1 MSIITIRCR
10 LVAGVKQQIDKKSI
24 KNFSAEDRV
33 LLQKLL
39 DDKSQTDR
47 DKPKEKD
54 KEKEKIFLAQ
64 SSEDVRQHLWQLFL
78 ISSALIDELLDRLS
92 QHPNFQTWLQQGNL
106 PDDDLKACWL
116 GLKTSPLYDE
126 KLPGRFFSSVQSM
139 VKTTYASWL
148 ALHQQ
153 KQRRLNG
160 LNRLTK
166 IVYSDETLLEMCDV
180 SFAQLQANAESMLSK
195 IDKEIANSEKL
206 LSRIN
211 LLFTKHGEL
220 PEEDIIGR
228 SAIAYLIRHGCKIES
243 KIESTEKFKNWFR
256 KKRKETRRLE
266 KQLAGH
272 FPKGRDVQDKTLISC
287 LENINRDDFAD
298 DLEYMLWHNP
308 ISRNAP
314 PLPHPIKFSN
324 TDLRWVKLY
333 RRQYKCKRAASGE
346 VIEWIELTQRLFV
359 EFNGLTKGSNYV
371 FEVYCDRRQL
381 PMFQHFFKD
390 YQLSSKSKH
399 KDNDRTEK
407 YSSGLFVLRSADLL
421 WEQQES
427 QNRYRS
433 ETLSP
438 QTADEPWNTNQL
450 YLHCAIETDLLTA
463 EGTSKIQQ
471 QKLQKANNTIAKQLK
486 NDNPSVKQQQSLK
499 SNQTSLAALT
509 RSLPRPSS
517 QIERVNPQI
526 IVGLIFDPVKPIYL
540 AVVDV
545 ITGKTIAFLS
555 TRQLLGDKYPKLS
568 EYRLKQQ
575 QNSNHRRKQNQQ
587 RQFHQPTESTQGEHL
602 DRLLAKAVIQVA
614 QEFKA
619 ASIVLP
625 PVNNSIEKIQS
636 ELEAYAEE
644 EIPEDI
650 ETQQKLN
657 RKKSVVIHK
666 WSYNRLSGYIRSNA
680 AKLDIAVEMGALP
693 SPGTPPMQA
702 AEIAISAYNSR
713 KHIKK

>member
-1 MSIITIRCR
+1 
-10 LVAGVKQQIDKKSI
+10 
-24 KNFSAEDRV
+24 
-33 LLQKLL
+33 
-39 DDKSQTDR
+39 
-47 DKPKEKD
+47 
-54 KEKEKIFLAQ
+54 
-64 SSEDVRQHLWQLFL
+64 
-78 ISSALIDELLDRLS
+78 
-92 QHPNFQTWLQQGNL
+92 
-106 PDDDLKACWL
+106 
-116 GLKTSPLYDE
+116 
-126 KLPGRFFSSVQSM
+126 
-139 VKTTYASWL
+139 
-148 ALHQQ
+148 
-153 KQRRLNG
+153 
-160 LNRLTK
+160 
-166 IVYSDETLLEMCDV
+166 
-180 SFAQLQANAESMLSK
+180 
-195 IDKEIANSEKL
+195 
-206 LSRIN
+206 
-211 LLFTKHGEL
+211 
-220 PEEDIIGR
+220 
-228 SAIAYLIRHGCKIES
+228 
-243 KIESTEKFKNWFR
+243 
-256 KKRKETRRLE
+256 
-266 KQLAGH
+266 
-272 FPKGRDVQDKTLISC
+272 
-287 LENINRDDFAD
+287 
-298 DLEYMLWHNP
+298 LEYQ
-308 ISRNAP
+308 S
-314 PLPHPIKFSN
+314 
-324 TDLRWVKLY
+324 T
-333 RRQYKCKRAASGE
+333 
-346 VIEWIELTQRLFV
+346 
-359 EFNGLTKGSNYV
+359 
-371 FEVYCDRRQL
+371 
-381 PMFQHFFKD
+381 
-390 YQLSSKSKH
+390 
-399 KDNDRTEK
+399 
-407 YSSGLFVLRSADLL
+407 
-421 WEQQES
+421 
-427 QNRYRS
+427 
-433 ETLSP
+433 
-438 QTADEPWNTNQL
+438 
-450 YLHCAIETDLLTA
+450 CAIETDLLTA

-471 QKLQKANNTIAKQLK
+471 QKIQKANNTIAKQLK

-499 SNQTSLAALT
+499 RNQTSLAALA

-526 IVGLIFDPVKPIYL
+526 IVGLIFNPVKPIYL